1 MNLKTNLTL
10 SFIIG
15 FILLLFNV
23 SRIPAGDEMGAIG
36 EMFIA
41 GLYAIIIYILSSF
54 ISIIAWKTISRN
66 QDAIQISLLLLCVSL
81 IYYSTWKV
89 CVYRTPPLTLEEE
102 KKIKI
107 ERTKKA
113 YAFYNQIP
121 KLIKE
126 GYTYKPS
133 DDIFE
138 QDSLLILNSLKTI
151 TGKEFTKTDSVSKVK
166 IGKFLDY
173 SSYYLFEDKLKHEVA
188 LNLQTISQT
197 LKVRNIFYSPNNNV
211 FLTFISYK
219 TKYTDNNN
227 KLIDGG
233 VAITLIG
240 YKQDTKMIFYNYCK
254 DDDRSF
260 NSIVNLDDLA
270 YSLCFQE
277 TIGLGDFYYYHID
290 YKSFLNESF
299 WKNER
304 FLRNTKIN
312 NKMFYGFEA
321 FNRGGNDNKYE
332 LIDPVLELNIET
344 KL

>member
-1 MNLKTNLTL
+1 MNLKTNLTF

-15 FILLLFNV
+15 FILLLYNV
-23 SRIPAGDEMGAIG
+23 SRIPAGDEMGAII

-41 GLYAIIIYILSSF
+41 GLYAIIIYALSSF

-66 QDAIQISLLLLCVSL
+66 KNAIQISLLLLCVSL

-89 CVYRTPPLTLEEE
+89 CVYRTPPLTVEEQ
-102 KKIKI
+102 KKIEI

-113 YAFYNQIP
+113 YAFFNQIP
-121 KLIKE
+121 KLIRE

-133 DDIFE
+133 NDIFE
-138 QDSLLILNSLKTI
+138 KDSLLILNSLKTI
-151 TGKEFTKTDSVSKVK
+151 TGKEFTKIDSVSRVK
-166 IGKFLDY
+166 IGKFLNY

-188 LNLQTISQT
+188 LNLQTISHT

-219 TKYTDNNN
+219 TKYTNNNN

-233 VAITLIG
+233 EAITLIG
-240 YKQDTKMIFYNYCK
+240 YKQDTKMIFYEYCK
-254 DDDRSF
+254 DDSSF

-270 YSLCFQE
+270 YSLCFQKA
-277 TIGLGDFYYYHID
+277 IGLSDFYYYKD

-299 WKNER
+299 WKNESV
-304 FLRNTKIN
+304 LRNTKIN

-321 FNRGGNDNKYE
+321 FIRVNDNKYE
-332 LIDPVLELNIET
+332 LIAPVLELNIKT